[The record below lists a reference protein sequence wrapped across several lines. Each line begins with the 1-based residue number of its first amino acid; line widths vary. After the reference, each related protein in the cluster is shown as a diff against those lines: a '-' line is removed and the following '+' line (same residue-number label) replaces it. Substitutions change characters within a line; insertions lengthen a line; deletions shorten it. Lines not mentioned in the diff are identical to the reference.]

1 MSTVPG
7 IKSQRSLKVTDIL
20 QLILKAKIRS
30 DTKKWQKPCGI
41 SPSSLK
47 SGTIR
52 FSRKLSNT
60 SIKTRIHPRD
70 ALIIAFISAMIIS
83 QVGRFL
89 ETNSILH
96 PKEHAPSLSLIPSVQ
111 TLHSISPNSQP
122 LCSPMLAKPKP
133 FSRWKY
139 FRDGRTLQIIL

>member
-7 IKSQRSLKVTDIL
+7 KKSQRSLKVTNIL

-70 ALIIAFISAMIIS
+70 ALIIAFISAMNIS

-96 PKEHAPSLSLIPSVQ
+96 PKEHAPSLSLILSAQTSQSLLIPSLSV
-111 TLHSISPNSQP
+111 LLCLPSQS
-122 LCSPMLAKPKP
+122 LSAGGNILEMVG
-133 FSRWKY
+133 F
-139 FRDGRTLQIIL
+139 FR